1 MKHRSLFSVI
11 INLNKIK
18 QERLTPMYKNYTTPT
33 DMFGEDAAK
42 ALGVDYIEPNKVIQS
57 PKLFKK

>member
-1 MKHRSLFSVI
+1 MLHLYV
-11 INLNKIK
+11 
-18 QERLTPMYKNYTTPT
+18 
-33 DMFGEDAAK
+33 GEDAAK

>member
-33 DMFGEDAAK
+33 NAFE
-42 ALGVDYIEPNKVIQS
+42 LNFTLTVPENS
-57 PKLFKK
+57 KKHKHL